1 MKCTNILLAV
11 FALTLMC
18 AGPTLAQNS
27 DVASNIVPR
36 LVNYSGKAV
45 DVDGKSIAGTAG
57 VTFAI
62 YSEQTGGSP
71 LWLETQNIQ
80 ADSKGNFTA
89 QLGATKSEGLPLDLF
104 TSGEARWLG
113 VRINGGEEQP
123 RVLLLSVPYALKAA
137 DAQTLGGLPAS
148 AFMLAAPA
156 ATTANGNSIIAAP
169 AASVTPTVSGTG
181 TTDYLPLWTNSSG
194 ALGNSTLFQSGTGS
208 TAKVGINTITPAVTL
223 DVNGA
228 ENVHGALNLLVTG
241 TATATAGKNSQPLD
255 FTASAYNS
263 STKAAVAQKFQWQ
276 AEPVGNNTASALGA
290 LSLLYGAGT
299 ATPAETGL
307 KIAKNGVITFATGQT
322 FPGAEGTGTV
332 TSVGLSVPASDFT
345 VSSSPVKTA
354 GTLNIAWNVAPT
366 SNPTPNAIVKRD
378 ANGGI
383 GVNTIVA
390 NTGVAGFASTG
401 NAVYGQSNGST
412 TGSNG
417 VEGWTTAG
425 PGSGVVGINSSGAPG
440 SLGIY
445 GQGDTGVY
453 GHGTSFGFA
462 TDSNVQQARTAGG
475 WVKAMV
481 YVQGLNAPYSITR
494 CFNSTLAGAAATTP
508 PCGFVLTEIS
518 SGDFDVDFGFQ
529 ITDRFFLATPDWTSA
544 TCSAY
549 AGADRYASSN
559 AVGEVECAS
568 GNSFV
573 PFQGSVFVF

>member
-1 MKCTNILLAV
+1 MKLRRCMLALAGILSMWQWASAQESAAAV
-11 FALTLMC
+11 
-18 AGPTLAQNS
+18 
-27 DVASNIVPR
+27 VPR
-36 LVNYSGKAV
+36 LVNFSGKAS
-45 DVDGKSIAGTAG
+45 DAAGKVISGPFG
-57 VTFAI
+57 VTFGI
-62 YSEQTGGSP
+62 YGEQTGGSP
-71 LWLETQNIQ
+71 LWLETQNVQ

-89 QLGATKSEGLPLDLF
+89 QLGATKAEGLPLDLF

-113 VRINGGEEQP
+113 VRFNGEDEQP
-123 RVLLLSVPYALKAA
+123 RILLLSVPYALKAA

-156 ATTANGNSIIAAP
+156 VAVANGDSP
-169 AASVTPTVSGTG
+169 ASSSTASVSPAVSGTG
-181 TTDYLPLWTNSSG
+181 NTDYLPLWTNSTG
-194 ALGNSTLFQSGTGS
+194 ALGNSVLFQSGSGS
-208 TAKVGINTITPAVTL
+208 TAKVGVNTSSPAVTL

-228 ENVHGALNLLVTG
+228 ENVHGALNMATTG
-241 TATATAGKNSQPLD
+241 AASASTGKNSQPLD
-255 FTASAYNS
+255 FTASSYNS
-263 STKAAVAQKFQWQ
+263 STKAAVTQKLQWQ
-276 AEPVGNNTASALGA
+276 AEPVSNNTASPAAA
-290 LSLLYGAGT
+290 LSLLYGSGT
-299 ATPAETGL
+299 AAPAETGL
-307 KIAKNGVITFATGQT
+307 KIAKNGVITFASGQT

-332 TSVGLSVPASDFT
+332 TSVGLTAPSSDFT
-345 VSSSPVKTA
+345 VTSSPVKTA
-354 GTLNIAWNVAPT
+354 GTLNVAWNIAPT
-366 SNPTPNAIVKRD
+366 SGATANAIVKRD
-378 ANGGI
+378 GTGSFSAGAVTASL
-383 GVNTIVA
+383 GV
-390 NTGVAGFASTG
+390 TGYAGSG
-401 NAVYGQSNGST
+401 NAIYGQSNGST

-494 CFNSTLAGAAATTP
+494 CFNSTLFGAAATTP
-508 PCGFVLTEIS
+508 PCGFKLTEIS

-544 TCSAY
+544 SCSAY

-559 AVGEVECAS
+559 TVGEVECAS
-568 GNSFV
+568 ANSFV